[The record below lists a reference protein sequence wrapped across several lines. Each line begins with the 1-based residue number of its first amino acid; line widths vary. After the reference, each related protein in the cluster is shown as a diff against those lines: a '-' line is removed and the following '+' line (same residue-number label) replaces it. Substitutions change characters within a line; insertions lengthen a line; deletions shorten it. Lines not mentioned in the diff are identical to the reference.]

1 MPAGQAVHGVLE
13 APASLNVPAAH
24 TVCVDDAS
32 GQYEPAG
39 QVMHKFAVALVA
51 EEYVPAAQ
59 FCRAV
64 IPFSLQ
70 NVPAGHGLHT
80 DGSDPDVV

>member
-1 MPAGQAVHGVLE
+1 MHGVLE

-59 FCRAV
+59 FVGTVSAV
-64 IPFSLQ
+64 ELQ
-70 NVPAGHGLHT
+70 
-80 DGSDPDVV
+80 